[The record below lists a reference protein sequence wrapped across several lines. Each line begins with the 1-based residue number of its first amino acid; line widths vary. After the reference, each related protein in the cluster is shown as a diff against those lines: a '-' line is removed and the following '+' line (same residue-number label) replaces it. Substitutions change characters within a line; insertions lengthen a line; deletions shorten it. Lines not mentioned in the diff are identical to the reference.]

1 MRILRIACVVVF
13 VLISAREAKIEMN
26 APATDSASERSNG
39 VATGPQQ
46 PFPVCSIFFLKDK
59 FVTTEGDPFVIAVEA
74 DCPPGAPT
82 DAKFEFLQPPPRF
95 VAFSYVYRS
104 EVSALKLIAVQP
116 QRGDAG
122 NYFITFSVTHC
133 TGGAGCGFR
142 SFKLKVKPPQ

>member
-1 MRILRIACVVVF
+1 MKTLRFAVVIIL
-13 VLISAREAKIEMN
+13 VLLSCKEAKIDTN
-26 APATDSASERSNG
+26 ASSRDRAGTPS
-39 VATGPQQ
+39 QQ
-46 PFPVCSIFFLKDK
+46 PAPVCTIFFLKDK
-59 FVTTEGDPFVIAVEA
+59 YVTTEGDPFVIAVES

-95 VAFSYVYRS
+95 VAFSYIYRS

-122 NYFITFSVTHC
+122 NYLVSYSVTHC

-142 SFKLKVKPPQ
+142 SFKLKVKPAQ

>member
-1 MRILRIACVVVF
+1 MSTLRFACVVLF
-13 VLISAREAKIEMN
+13 VLLSAKEAKFQIN
-26 APATDSASERSNG
+26 APASDGVSERSNG
-39 VATGPQQ
+39 VATGSQQ
-46 PFPVCSIFFLKDK
+46 PGPVCSIFFLKDK
-59 FVTTEGDPFVIAVEA
+59 YVTTEGDPFVIAVES

-142 SFKLKVKPPQ
+142 SFKLKVKPAL